1 MSSDFVCALS
11 GIKAKENE
19 LLEMD
24 DGEYPE
30 GWVELKFT
38 RRYISPKW
46 EAIQYVKQGLVA
58 QYLQNIPEEQRDE
71 QLMALSIQVDAQ
83 FAALEDMTNKWEE
96 DTQTLYIS
104 NPDNNDALMAEYNK
118 LRKSLGLKAEVKL
131 TEELPEDKETEA
143 TDAAV

>member
-1 MSSDFVCALS
+1 MCALS
-11 GIKAKENE
+11 GIKAQSEE
-19 LLEMD
+19 FMEMD
-24 DGEYPE
+24 DDPYPE
-30 GWVELKFT
+30 GWIELKFT

-58 QYLQNIPEEQRDE
+58 QYVQNIPEEQREE

-83 FAALEDMTNKWEE
+83 FAALEDMTDKWEE
-96 DTQTLYIS
+96 DSQTLHIA

-131 TEELPEDKETEA
+131 IEEPVEDAKEVKEGTV
-143 TDAAV
+143 DAPV